1 MAIVKCNSN
10 KKKKKP
16 QNKTNA
22 DTCDN
27 KEGSQNIIQM
37 KEARHNIDGV
47 YSYLNVDY
55 KTA

>member
-1 MAIVKCNSN
+1 MKQNKHIIVKCNSN
-10 KKKKKP
+10 NEKKKT

-47 YSYLNVDY
+47 
-55 KTA
+55 

>member
-1 MAIVKCNSN
+1 MKQNKHIIVKCNSN
-10 KKKKKP
+10 NEKKKTT

-47 YSYLNVDY
+47 
-55 KTA
+55 